1 MHLIALVNNEDPTP
15 IFSTPE
21 TKVSNKIK
29 ASAMATLSQPSSAPL
44 KAVVRNGTSDTVP
57 GAEVA
62 KPLCVRLFVEIECM
76 SEVRGQPL
84 FTTEKDFGGKNFDY
98 RFRGA
103 GVEAENRERTML
115 EKERKRLDLDST

>member
-1 MHLIALVNNEDPTP
+1 
-15 IFSTPE
+15 
-21 TKVSNKIK
+21 
-29 ASAMATLSQPSSAPL
+29 
-44 KAVVRNGTSDTVP
+44 VP

-76 SEVRGQPL
+76 SEVQVSLCSRPK
-84 FTTEKDFGGKNFDY
+84 KDFGGKNFDY